1 MWWGGTLL
9 QSASAATGK
18 DDEHLSVAALDG
30 PTANTADIL
39 IDTLIRWD
47 VKLVFGIPFQEQ
59 VVMQLLGGVLL
70 YDEAQSRGGR
80 NPMLAGTLGGFR
92 EIALGSIEVK
102 RRLRH
107 HAP

>member
-1 MWWGGTLL
+1 MWWGGPLL

-18 DDEHLSVAALDG
+18 DDEHLSVTALDG

-59 VVMQLLGGVLL
+59 VG
-70 YDEAQSRGGR
+70 E
-80 NPMLAGTLGGFR
+80 
-92 EIALGSIEVK
+92 
-102 RRLRH
+102 
-107 HAP
+107 